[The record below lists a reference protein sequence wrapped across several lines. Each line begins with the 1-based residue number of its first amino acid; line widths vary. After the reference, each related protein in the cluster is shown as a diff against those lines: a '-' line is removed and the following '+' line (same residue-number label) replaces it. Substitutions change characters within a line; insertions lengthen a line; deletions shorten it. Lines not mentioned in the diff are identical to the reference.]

1 MDEAVKIRF
10 ARHLALPEI
19 GEAGQRRLG
28 EASVLVVG
36 LGGLGCAAATYLA
49 AAGVGRL
56 VLNDFDLIDPTNLQR
71 QVLYRDADVGRR
83 KTEAAA
89 AALGAINPATG
100 IVTHDGR
107 LDTEA
112 LGRVLTGVDVALD
125 CSDNFGTRFALNT
138 ACVAA
143 GVPLVSGAAVRLGGQ
158 VASFTLRDGAGPCY
172 ACLFDEFGETIEDCA
187 GNGVL
192 APLVGVIG
200 TLQAVETVRV
210 IAGIGAPATGRLL
223 RFDAGEFRWEETR
236 FERDPACT
244 VCS

>member
-10 ARHLALPEI
+10 ARHLSLPEI
-19 GEAGQRRLG
+19 GEVGQRRLG

-49 AAGVGRL
+49 AAGIGRL

-71 QVLYRDADVGRR
+71 QVLYHDADVGRR
-83 KTEAAA
+83 KAEVAA
-89 AALGAINPATG
+89 AALREVNPAAG

-107 LDTEA
+107 LDAEG
-112 LGRVLTGVDVALD
+112 LRRVLAGVDVALD

-158 VASFTLRDGAGPCY
+158 VVSFALRGGTGPCY

-200 TLQAVETVRV
+200 TMQAVEAVRM
-210 IAGIGAPATGRLL
+210 IAGIGEPATGRLL
-223 RFDAGEFRWEETR
+223 HFDAGAFEWRETR

-244 VCS
+244 VCT